1 MSKLLSA
8 LREVFRAIA
17 FRDFTFERCS
27 SAWRFGAD
35 HRAERLLV
43 AALSPM
49 QLAQYRKAGHFEVV
63 GCHTGSRYRILRSPQ
78 MNIERL
84 DRRGWR
90 VELLCFVP
98 ETQLPLGDVM
108 LAQKLA
114 LELYEIDALNAAN
127 RFPVRSKARRHWSG
141 DFPA

>member
-1 MSKLLSA
+1 
-8 LREVFRAIA
+8 
-17 FRDFTFERCS
+17 
-27 SAWRFGAD
+27 
-35 HRAERLLV
+35 
-43 AALSPM
+43 
-49 QLAQYRKAGHFEVV
+49 
-63 GCHTGSRYRILRSPQ
+63 
-78 MNIERL
+78 MNVERL
-84 DRRGWR
+84 DQSGRR

-127 RFPVRSKARRHWSG
+127 RFPVPSRARRHWGG

>member
-43 AALSPM
+43 AALSPV
-49 QLAQYRKAGHFEVV
+49 QLAQYRKRGPFRGRRLPH
-63 GCHTGSRYRILRSPQ
+63 GKSLSHPPQ
-78 MNIERL
+78 PSDER
-84 DRRGWR
+84 R
-90 VELLCFVP
+90 
-98 ETQLPLGDVM
+98 
-108 LAQKLA
+108 
-114 LELYEIDALNAAN
+114 AA
-127 RFPVRSKARRHWSG
+127 
-141 DFPA
+141 